1 MSRFRF
7 IEKGLCCDV
16 YYNKKKNINK
26 CALFLYGF
34 PATIGSNNLTEL
46 LVDKGYTVLHPH
58 YYGTYDSIGDF
69 TPQSSFETVK
79 IITDIVSNSLVRNL
93 KSNSVY
99 KLPDKISICIG
110 YSFGAYVL
118 RHTVQYLKDLEQVFL
133 VSPVMSN
140 NPSNKL
146 CWVNE
151 NGQEHLNYV
160 MRTRPFTYRI
170 KDKAAWMKYYVNDMF
185 VDNNPNVNNNI
196 KNVLW
201 FYGKNDDAML
211 ELKIKEKY
219 VYSTQECIS
228 CNADVLLYCV
238 DDGDHGINTLINN
251 KTAEIIDSVLED

>member
-16 YYNKKKNINK
+16 YYNKNRNIDK

-58 YYGTYDSIGDF
+58 YYGTYDSMGNF
-69 TPQSSFETVK
+69 SPQSAFETVK
-79 IITDIVSNSLVRNL
+79 TIVEIVKDSFVRNL
-93 KSNSVY
+93 KNNTEY
-99 KLPDKISICIG
+99 KLPNTISICIG

-118 RHTVQYLKDLEQVFL
+118 RHTVDYLKDLENVFL
-133 VSPVMSN
+133 FSPVMSN
-140 NPSNKL
+140 NPTNKL

-170 KDKAAWMKYYVNDMF
+170 KDTNVWIKNYVNDIYIEKEIK
-185 VDNNPNVNNNI
+185 PNNI
-196 KNVLW
+196 KKVLW
-201 FYGKNDDAML
+201 FYGKNDDAMI
-211 ELKIKEKY
+211 ERKIMEKY
-219 VYSTQECIS
+219 IVSTKECLS
-228 CNADVLLYCV
+228 LNADIAIYCV

-251 KTAEIIDSVLED
+251 KTIEILSYALG